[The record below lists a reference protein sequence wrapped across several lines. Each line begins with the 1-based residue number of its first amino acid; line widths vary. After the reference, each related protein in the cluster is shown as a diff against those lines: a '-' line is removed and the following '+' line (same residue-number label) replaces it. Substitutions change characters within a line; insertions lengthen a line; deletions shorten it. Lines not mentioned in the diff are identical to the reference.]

1 MSMQSADVIK
11 VKLTA
16 LEVSIPFTDSTT
28 MSQRGSGL
36 V

>member
-1 MSMQSADVIK
+1 MSMETVDVIK

-16 LEVSIPFTDSTT
+16 LEVSIAFDDSTT